1 MKNIAHLS
9 DDLETKAFAFIDIHV
24 FPSSGR
30 GGEKHTVL
38 DLHTLCQGCSNGM
51 DIAKA
56 TEEGFPACNGKRS
69 GWRHPLH

>member
-30 GGEKHTVL
+30 GGEKTYR
-38 DLHTLCQGCSNGM
+38 
-51 DIAKA
+51 
-56 TEEGFPACNGKRS
+56 P
-69 GWRHPLH
+69 